1 VIAIAIVL
9 CSTAAPPAPSLIMK
23 DRLPQACAAPPRDAF
38 LACYSCGHATRA
50 ARNRFPRFPSWDR
63 ETSMA
68 RKATGLFQQP
78 AIGNDEAV
86 AYVASGDAT
95 MFVTESEYRV
105 EGVSPPFE
113 TLPTQDEYEAAREK
127 EDIEATEDEDVASH
141 DRRSAEP

>member
-1 VIAIAIVL
+1 
-9 CSTAAPPAPSLIMK
+9 
-23 DRLPQACAAPPRDAF
+23 
-38 LACYSCGHATRA
+38 
-50 ARNRFPRFPSWDR
+50 
-63 ETSMA
+63 MA

-95 MFVTESEYRV
+95 MFVTESEYRA
-105 EGVSPPFE
+105 EGLSPPFE